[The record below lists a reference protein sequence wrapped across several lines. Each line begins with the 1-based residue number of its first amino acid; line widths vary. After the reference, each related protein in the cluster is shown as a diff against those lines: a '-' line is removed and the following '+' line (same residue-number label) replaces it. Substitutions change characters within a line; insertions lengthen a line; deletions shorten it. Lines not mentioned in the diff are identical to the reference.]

1 MLHQSRDQSQRNRHL
16 QAVKKI
22 RISLWRKSLS
32 SCRVCLFGVTMIVL
46 AGFASQP
53 ESRSPSHCRIHI
65 ISEGVLLVPGE

>member
-46 AGFASQP
+46 AGFAMRQSAR
-53 ESRSPSHCRIHI
+53 E
-65 ISEGVLLVPGE
+65 